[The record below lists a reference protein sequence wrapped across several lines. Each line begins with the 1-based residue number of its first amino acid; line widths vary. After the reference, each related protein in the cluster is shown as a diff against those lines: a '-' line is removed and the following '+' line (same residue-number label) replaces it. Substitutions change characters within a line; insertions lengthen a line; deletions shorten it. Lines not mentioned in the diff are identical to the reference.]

1 MRQLGA
7 TVVDSSFTHLSMPAS
22 VNSHLTCPSTGGGT
36 LGSSVALP
44 LLILAWIFVASEV
57 SWLEK
62 ALASEYPA
70 KVIAVASGDV
80 FTVLHQNRTEKIR
93 LNGVDCPESDQPF
106 GKRAK
111 QFTSNLALG
120 KTVTVV
126 SVGQDRQGRV
136 VADVFLA
143 DGQLL
148 SYLLVKEGL
157 AWWYRQYALDNT
169 TLEQLEREARKAK
182 KGLWADPNAVAPWQW
197 RRGKRHVR

>member
-1 MRQLGA
+1 MLVG
-7 TVVDSSFTHLSMPAS
+7 
-22 VNSHLTCPSTGGGT
+22 
-36 LGSSVALP
+36 
-44 LLILAWIFVASEV
+44 SEV
-57 SWLEK
+57 GSLKK
-62 ALASEYPA
+62 ALASEYRA

-80 FTVLHQNRTEKIR
+80 FTVLHQSRTEKIR
-93 LNGVDCPESDQPF
+93 LNGIDCPEPDQPF

-126 SVGQDRQGRV
+126 SVGQDRQGRL

-182 KGLWADPNAVAPWQW
+182 KGLWVDPNAVAPWQW
-197 RRGKRHVR
+197 RRGKRHIR